1 MSQCRVLQADCSG
14 VYILKLVGEV
24 RLNACSTIDAA
35 IERISENSNFQSLVV
50 DLSET
55 IHLDSTTLGMLA
67 KLAVKAKEKSH
78 FLPSIVSTNPDVT
91 RIIESMG
98 FESVFLI
105 TTDPVESESELLEM
119 QQKPLQEEDMRKT
132 VLNAHKILMDI
143 NENNCGKFRDLVD
156 ALEGNDVMAFK
167 AS

>member
-1 MSQCRVLQADCSG
+1 MSQCRVMQADCSG

-24 RLNACSTIDAA
+24 RLNACSTIDKA
-35 IERISENSNFQSLVV
+35 IEVISESPNFRSLVI

-55 IHLDSTTLGMLA
+55 THLDSTTLGMLA
-67 KLAVKAKEKSH
+67 KLGVKAKAKSH

-105 TTDPVESESELLEM
+105 SEEPLARESDLAELPQL
-119 QQKPLQEEDMRKT
+119 PLQEEEMRQT
-132 VLNAHKILMDI
+132 VLNAHKVLMDI
-143 NENNCGKFRDLVD
+143 NENNREKFKDLVD
-156 ALEGNDVMAFK
+156 ALEGCDVMSIK

>member
-24 RLNACSTIDAA
+24 RLNACSTIDAV
-35 IERISENSNFQSLVV
+35 IEKIAESPNFRSLVV

-55 IHLDSTTLGMLA
+55 DHLDSTTLGMLA

-98 FESVFLI
+98 FDSVFVI
-105 TTDPVESESELLEM
+105 TKEPIESESDLAEVE
-119 QQKPLQEEDMRKT
+119 QKPLQEEDMRQT
-132 VLNAHKILMDI
+132 VINAHKVLMDI
-143 NENNCGKFRDLVD
+143 NENNRDKFRDLVD
-156 ALEGNDVMAFK
+156 ALQGNDAVAIK

>member
-14 VYILKLVGEV
+14 VYILKLIGEV
-24 RLNACSTIDAA
+24 RLNACSTIDAV
-35 IERISENSNFQSLVV
+35 IEKIAENPNFRSLVV

-55 IHLDSTTLGMLA
+55 DHLDSTTLGMLA
-67 KLAVKAKEKSH
+67 KVAVKAKEKSH

-98 FESVFLI
+98 FDSVFVI
-105 TTDPVESESELLEM
+105 TKEPVESESDLAEVE
-119 QQKPLQEEDMRKT
+119 QAPLQEEEMRQT
-132 VLNAHKILMDI
+132 VINAHKVLMDI
-143 NENNCGKFRDLVD
+143 NENNRDKFRDLVD
-156 ALEGNDVMAFK
+156 ALQGNDAVAIK

>member
-67 KLAVKAKEKSH
+67 TLAVKAKEKSH

>member
-35 IERISENSNFQSLVV
+35 IERISENANFRSLVV

-55 IHLDSTTLGMLA
+55 VHLDSTTLGMLA
-67 KLAVKAKEKSH
+67 KLAVKAKERSH

-105 TTDPVESESELLEM
+105 TEEPIESESELLELS
-119 QQKPLQEEDMRKT
+119 QTPLQEEDMRKT
-132 VLNAHKILMDI
+132 VLNAHKVLMDM
-143 NENNCGKFRDLVD
+143 NENNRGKFRDLVD
-156 ALEGNDVMAFK
+156 ALEGDDVMAIK

>member
-1 MSQCRVLQADCSG
+1 MSQCKVLQADCSG

-35 IERISENSNFQSLVV
+35 IDRISENPNFRSLVV
-50 DLSET
+50 DLTET
-55 IHLDSTTLGMLA
+55 DHLDSTTLGMLA
-67 KLAVKAKEKSH
+67 KLAVKAKAKSH

-91 RIIESMG
+91 RIVESMG

-105 TTDPVESESELLEM
+105 TDVPIESEEALDELDQRPFEEEEM
-119 QQKPLQEEDMRKT
+119 RQT
-132 VLNAHKILMDI
+132 VLNAHRILMDI
-143 NENNCGKFRDLVD
+143 NENNRDKFRDLVD
-156 ALEGNDVMAFK
+156 ALEGEDLMSIQ

>member
-24 RLNACSTIDAA
+24 RLNACSTIDSV
-35 IERISENSNFQSLVV
+35 IEKISESPNFRSLVV

-55 IHLDSTTLGMLA
+55 DHLDSTTLGMLA

-91 RIIESMG
+91 RIVESMG
-98 FESVFLI
+98 FDSVFVISKEPIENESVLA
-105 TTDPVESESELLEM
+105 EM
-119 QQKPLQEEDMRKT
+119 EQKPLQEEEMRQT
-132 VLNAHKILMDI
+132 VLNAHRVLMDI
-143 NENNCGKFRDLVD
+143 NENNRDKFRDLVD
-156 ALEGNDVMAFK
+156 ALQGNGEIATK

>member
-14 VYILKLVGEV
+14 VYILKLIGEV
-24 RLNACSTIDAA
+24 RLNACSTIDAV
-35 IERISENSNFQSLVV
+35 IEKIAENPNFRSLVV

-55 IHLDSTTLGMLA
+55 DHLDSTTLGMLA

-98 FESVFLI
+98 FDSVFVI
-105 TTDPVESESELLEM
+105 TKEPVESESDLAEVE
-119 QQKPLQEEDMRKT
+119 QTPLQEEEMRQT
-132 VLNAHKILMDI
+132 VINAHKVLMDI
-143 NENNCGKFRDLVD
+143 NENNRDKFRDLVD
-156 ALEGNDVMAFK
+156 ALQGNDAVAIK

>member
-14 VYILKLVGEV
+14 VYILKLIGEV
-24 RLNACSTIDAA
+24 RLNACSTIDSV
-35 IERISENSNFQSLVV
+35 IEKIAENPNFRSLVV

-55 IHLDSTTLGMLA
+55 DHLDSTTLGMLA

-98 FESVFLI
+98 FDSVFVI
-105 TTDPVESESELLEM
+105 TKEPVESESDLAEVE
-119 QQKPLQEEDMRKT
+119 QTPLQEEEMRQT
-132 VLNAHKILMDI
+132 VINAHKVLMDI
-143 NENNCGKFRDLVD
+143 NENNRDKFRDLVD
-156 ALEGNDVMAFK
+156 ALQGNDAVAIK

>member
-1 MSQCRVLQADCSG
+1 MSQCKVLQADCSG

-24 RLNACSTIDAA
+24 RLNACSTIDSV
-35 IERISENSNFQSLVV
+35 IEKISENPNFRSLVV

-55 IHLDSTTLGMLA
+55 DYLDSTTLGMLA

-91 RIIESMG
+91 RIVESMG
-98 FESVFLI
+98 FDSVFVI
-105 TTDPVESESELLEM
+105 TKEPIESEADLAELE
-119 QQKPLQEEDMRKT
+119 QTPLQEDEMRQT
-132 VLNAHKILMDI
+132 VLNAHKVLMDI
-143 NENNCGKFRDLVD
+143 NENNHDKFRDLVD
-156 ALEGNDVMAFK
+156 ALQGSDVVATK

>member
-1 MSQCRVLQADCSG
+1 MSQCKVLQADCSG

-35 IERISENSNFQSLVV
+35 IDRISENPNFRSLVV
-50 DLSET
+50 DLTET
-55 IHLDSTTLGMLA
+55 DHLDSTTLGMLA
-67 KLAVKAKEKSH
+67 KLAVKAKAKSH

-91 RIIESMG
+91 GIVEYMG

-105 TTDPVESESELLEM
+105 TDVPIESEEALDELDQRPFEEEEM
-119 QQKPLQEEDMRKT
+119 RQT
-132 VLNAHKILMDI
+132 VLNAHRVLMDI
-143 NENNCGKFRDLVD
+143 NENNRDKFRDLVD
-156 ALEGNDVMAFK
+156 ALEGEDLMSIQ

>member
-1 MSQCRVLQADCSG
+1 MSQCKVLQADCSG

-24 RLNACSTIDAA
+24 RLNACSTIDTV
-35 IERISENSNFQSLVV
+35 IELISENSNFRSLVV
-50 DLSET
+50 DLTET

-67 KLAVKAKEKSH
+67 KLAVKAKQKSH

-91 RIIESMG
+91 RVIESMG

-105 TTDPVESESELLEM
+105 TNEPVSNEKELAELD
-119 QQKPLQEEDMRKT
+119 QLPLQEEAMRET
-132 VLNAHKILMDI
+132 VLNAHKVLMDI
-143 NENNCGKFRDLVD
+143 NENNCDKFRDLVD
-156 ALEGNDVMAFK
+156 ALEGNEPMAIK

>member
-14 VYILKLVGEV
+14 VFILKLVGEV

-35 IERISENSNFQSLVV
+35 IERISENSNFRSLVV

-55 IHLDSTTLGMLA
+55 VHLDSTTLGMLA
-67 KLAVKAKEKSH
+67 KLAVKAKERSH

-105 TTDPVESESELLEM
+105 TEEPIESESELLELS
-119 QQKPLQEEDMRKT
+119 QTPLQEEDMRKT
-132 VLNAHKILMDI
+132 VLNAHKVLMDM
-143 NENNCGKFRDLVD
+143 NENNRGKFRDLVD
-156 ALEGNDVMAFK
+156 ALEGDDVMAIK